1 MDGPL
6 SRESAVCRRER
17 GIHATFSSLQTSPQT
32 TWKSVVL
39 SGFPTAGEPSLSRRR
54 LCPGTGPRA
63 QPSDWKGSQL
73 PLPRDD
79 IPPQFL

>member
-39 SGFPTAGEPSLSRRR
+39 SGFPTAGEPSLFTS
-54 LCPGTGPRA
+54 
-63 QPSDWKGSQL
+63 
-73 PLPRDD
+73 PLPRNR
-79 IPPQFL
+79 PSCSAFRLEGKPTAAATG